1 MQEIKKIVWYIY
13 KEYYFCRIVS
23 LIDKIFGLFGLEADD
38 VKISVESD
46 VAVQVVNF
54 TGRLDVSVSDQVW
67 TKLSGLFD
75 HRTMIISMAHCD
87 YVSSAGIRVLIML
100 AKAAKSRNTR
110 LILAEV
116 CDEVREVFEMT
127 GFINLLECVPTIA
140 EARQLTGRRS
150 L

>member
-1 MQEIKKIVWYIY
+1 M
-13 KEYYFCRIVS
+13 
-23 LIDKIFGLFGLEADD
+23 
-38 VKISVESD
+38 KISVEFD
-46 VAVQVVNF
+46 DAVQIIHLD
-54 TGRLDVSVSDQVW
+54 GRLDVSVSEQVW

-75 HRTMIISMAHCD
+75 HRTMIISMVHCD